1 MPPPSGGYRAKRRE
15 HWEAKAQHQSVKVAK
30 APGVRNTHNR
40 GNDLPGA
47 NNPQSS
53 TPRRCPIAS
62 ICRSNGRRNAML
74 SVSSK
79 VRLFSCAELT
89 PFLGHSDL
97 IVEVKLSVSW
107 NGDGGANA

>member
-1 MPPPSGGYRAKRRE
+1 
-15 HWEAKAQHQSVKVAK
+15 
-30 APGVRNTHNR
+30 
-40 GNDLPGA
+40 
-47 NNPQSS
+47 
-53 TPRRCPIAS
+53 
-62 ICRSNGRRNAML
+62 ML

-107 NGDGGANA
+107 NGDGGANAAQRHSGAEANRFYLARRECSPNRANPA